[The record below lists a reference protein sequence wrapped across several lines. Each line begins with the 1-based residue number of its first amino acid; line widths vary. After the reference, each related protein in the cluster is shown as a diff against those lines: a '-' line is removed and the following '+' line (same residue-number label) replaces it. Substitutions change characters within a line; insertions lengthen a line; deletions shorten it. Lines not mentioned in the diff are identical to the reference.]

1 MRRRRLLAALLGV
14 LAALVLA
21 THVSNAQTAAPG
33 VQFLAALQDAYD
45 ALPQGDT
52 LAAGDPALLRV
63 RAPVQLATT
72 YAPASPALAPIT
84 ADLQHDPVDLT
95 DVRLRLRSLIDAL
108 RLPPGSVAED
118 PRAAQGALHDVYAQ
132 DTFHGLDSTAPSGS
146 LLSRIGQAIVD
157 ALRWISDHT
166 VGTIGLV
173 PTLILTGLVIAAILT
188 YVVLRLRASATRAPR
203 GTLHPEP
210 ATRSLDAD
218 AEWRSAEEAA
228 ARGDHREAVR
238 HAFRSALLSAAE
250 RGRLH
255 VDASWTTAEL
265 LARARGDAD
274 LVAALAPA
282 AACFDLAWYSGR
294 PVAAQDW
301 EVARERCSAVRRLA
315 ARRGVPA

>member
-1 MRRRRLLAALLGV
+1 VSRRALAALLGAI
-14 LAALVLA
+14 AALVLA
-21 THVSNAQTAAPG
+21 THVSNAQSAAPG
-33 VQFLAALQDAYD
+33 VQFLAALQDAED
-45 ALPQGDT
+45 SLP
-52 LAAGDPALLRV
+52 AADSVPADDPALLRV
-63 RAPVQLATT
+63 RAPMQLAATL
-72 YAPASPALAPIT
+72 APGSAALAPIT

-118 PRAAQGALHDVYAQ
+118 PAAAQSALHDVYSQ
-132 DTFHGLDSTAPSGS
+132 DTFANLDSTASSGS

-157 ALRWISDHT
+157 AIHWIAGHT
-166 VGTIGLV
+166 VGTLGLV
-173 PTLILTGLVIAAILT
+173 PTLILAGLILGAIIT
-188 YVVLRLRASATRAPR
+188 YVVLRLRASGIRAPR
-203 GTLHPEP
+203 GAVGVEP
-210 ATRSLDAD
+210 VARGLDAG

-282 AACFDLAWYSGR
+282 AASFDLAWYSGR
-294 PVAAQDW
+294 PVTAENW
-301 EVARERCSAVRRLA
+301 EVARERCSAVRHLA
-315 ARRGVPA
+315 ARRGVAA